1 MQSIL
6 NMLGGVQV
14 GRQIWTIVRMQ
25 CEKCYDRGLLYNCCL
40 SMGKG
45 ITNPVV
51 GGRMRDEGVTS
62 ALVSVWCSVQTANI
76 HSTVTLGMT
85 LFFVII
91 NNHHRTTALE
101 SYSVPVTVFCGVH
114 IFIYFLFTK
123 AQWDRYSYFLNF
135 TDGETERKMKL
146 IYTESRWQG

>member
-1 MQSIL
+1 
-6 NMLGGVQV
+6 
-14 GRQIWTIVRMQ
+14 
-25 CEKCYDRGLLYNCCL
+25 
-40 SMGKG
+40 MGKG

-101 SYSVPVTVFCGVH
+101 CGSNMGSQEEA
-114 IFIYFLFTK
+114 FREMGTRM
-123 AQWDRYSYFLNF
+123 AQLS
-135 TDGETERKMKL
+135 T
-146 IYTESRWQG
+146 